1 MGLQLGIHESSNI
14 ILKAIDM
21 VGDNLG
27 VNFYHKY
34 SAPGNQGFFVE
45 INDLTTERKLA
56 KISSNYDVD
65 DHVFTLNIPYEYFND
80 DQLPEDNNIGIKL
93 TDHTEVKAELRCMNL
108 ITKIYQNWIK
118 HHEVFTSK
126 DLLAIIN
133 EAIIKLEQ
141 VKKLNLMADGG
152 KTEIAEKYININFT
166 EEHISAIGG
175 SYPARFFPVAIPTYF
190 YYENA
195 GQVGIDKMIGEKAL
209 QKMTKHDICLLRIT
223 YQIYNKCIN
232 WLKLDWPDVYQDY
245 LKGKL

>member
-21 VGDNLG
+21 VSDNLD

-108 ITKIYQNWIK
+108 ITKIYQN
-118 HHEVFTSK
+118 
-126 DLLAIIN
+126 
-133 EAIIKLEQ
+133 
-141 VKKLNLMADGG
+141 
-152 KTEIAEKYININFT
+152 
-166 EEHISAIGG
+166 
-175 SYPARFFPVAIPTYF
+175 
-190 YYENA
+190 
-195 GQVGIDKMIGEKAL
+195 
-209 QKMTKHDICLLRIT
+209 
-223 YQIYNKCIN
+223 
-232 WLKLDWPDVYQDY
+232 
-245 LKGKL
+245 